1 MKDSAWYTGAQPHAT
16 RTVDASAPPS
26 DGSWRLRVMANAP
39 GIFTVAPGQLD
50 GWNLTFR
57 PS

>member
-1 MKDSAWYTGAQPHAT
+1 MKDSAWDIGAEPRAT
-16 RTVDASAPPS
+16 CTIDASAPPA
-26 DGSWRLRVMANAP
+26 DGSWRLRVMDNAP
-39 GIFTVAPGQLD
+39 GIFTVDPGHLD

>member
-1 MKDSAWYTGAQPHAT
+1 MKDFASDSGTQPHAT
-16 RTVDASAPPS
+16 YTVDAPALPA
-26 DGSWRLRVMANAP
+26 DGSWRLRVTDDTP
-39 GIFTVAPGQLD
+39 GIFTVDPGCLD